1 MAAYKG
7 INVTKFD
14 AGGSGDNRIADG
26 LIKSV
31 EKIWTDTYTVGTTAL
46 TTADTITIAM
56 LPPGKK
62 ITSIEIVHPAMT
74 TEGIG
79 TGTTLAVGITGD
91 ADKFI
96 DDDEIGVAVGTIDAK
111 ALTYSCLNN
120 PDGFMYETVGT
131 TNTAILLSLG
141 RKATTATS
149 YTIGTIVRYV

>member
-7 INVTKFD
+7 VNVTKFE
-14 AGGSGDNRIADG
+14 AGGSGSNYISDG

-46 TTADTITIAM
+46 TTADTITIAL
-56 LPPGKK
+56 LPAGKK
-62 ITSIEIVHPAMT
+62 ITSIEVFHPAMT
-74 TEGIG
+74 TEGVG

-91 ADKFI
+91 TDKFV
-96 DDDEIGVAVGTIDAK
+96 DDDEIGVTMGTVA
-111 ALTYSCLNN
+111 AQRLTYNSMNN

-141 RKATTATS
+141 RKASTVTS